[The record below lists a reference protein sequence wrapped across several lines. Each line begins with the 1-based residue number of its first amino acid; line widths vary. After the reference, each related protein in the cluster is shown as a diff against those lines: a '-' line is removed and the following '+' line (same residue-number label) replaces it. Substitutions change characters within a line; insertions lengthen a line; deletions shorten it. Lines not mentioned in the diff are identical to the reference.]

1 MKSFL
6 SAIIAFVCV
15 ALVPIPSQ
23 ANTNNSII
31 KIFATSTAY
40 DYDYPWSVSGVEN
53 ATGSGCLI
61 PGNRILTNAHVVILS
76 SREHKATENILL
88 NSYEIESPANIR

>member
-40 DYDYPWSVSGVEN
+40 DYPWSVSGVKN